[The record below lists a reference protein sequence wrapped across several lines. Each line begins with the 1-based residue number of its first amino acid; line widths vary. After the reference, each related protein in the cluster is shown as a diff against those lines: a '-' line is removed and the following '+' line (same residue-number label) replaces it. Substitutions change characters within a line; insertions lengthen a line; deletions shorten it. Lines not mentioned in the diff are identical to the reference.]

1 MKRIISSLLLI
12 VLCLSCI
19 GSFAEEGK
27 EITFMD
33 IPWLSTPEE
42 FNDLYYGSGRHSAEG
57 FLKTLDRVRQKGKLA
72 KSEFAFDPEDEA
84 CPYTARSNKNEP
96 ITTKLYKYQLYSQ
109 VQKTKFLFDGQF
121 AGLKVNF
128 TNCYFTADPEDPRFV
143 MFGIFFDCEIE
154 KKELVAAL
162 KEVFGEPAGIKSK
175 GQCYIWLGAN
185 NTAAILHCEINEL
198 YLGSIDGLKLAE
210 TIEVP

>member
-12 VLCLSCI
+12 VLCLGCI

-57 FLKTLDRVRQKGKLA
+57 FLKTLDRERQKQKLV
-72 KSEFAFDPEDEA
+72 KSEFAFDPEDET
-84 CPYTARSNKNEP
+84 CPYTARSKQFEP
-96 ITTKLYKYQLYSQ
+96 ITGKLYRLQLYSQ
-109 VQKTKFLFDGQF
+109 GQNTKFLFDGQF
-121 AGLKVNF
+121 AGLTVSF

-143 MFGIFFDCEIE
+143 MFCIFFDREIG

-175 GQCYIWLGAN
+175 GLCYIWLGAN
-185 NTAAILHCEINEL
+185 NTAAILHCGVNEL

-210 TIEVP
+210 SIEIP